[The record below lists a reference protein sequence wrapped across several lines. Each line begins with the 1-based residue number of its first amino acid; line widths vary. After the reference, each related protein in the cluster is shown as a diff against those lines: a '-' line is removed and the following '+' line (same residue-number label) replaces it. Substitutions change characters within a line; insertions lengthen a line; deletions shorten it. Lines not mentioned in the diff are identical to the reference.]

1 MLARVFLA
9 AVWLGMGPGAKVLGL
24 VQRHRELVARILGEA
39 HADRLTVLIGF
50 GEIAIALW
58 VFSGRLPRTC
68 ALVQMGL
75 VGVMNLI
82 EFTLARDLLLFG
94 GWNLLVAAAFMTFV
108 AFVQWPRRPCSPD

>member
-1 MLARVFLA
+1 
-9 AVWLGMGPGAKVLGL
+9 
-24 VQRHRELVARILGEA
+24 
-39 HADRLTVLIGF
+39 
-50 GEIAIALW
+50 
-58 VFSGRLPRTC
+58 
-68 ALVQMGL
+68 MGL